1 MLLAEG
7 LDIKVLLLPD
17 GDDPDSFAQSHSAD
31 EVETYIAEN
40 ETDFIT
46 FKTKILLEGTD
57 NDPMAR
63 ARVINDVV
71 TSISVI
77 PDSVARDAY
86 IRECGRILGVGENVL
101 NLQVAKFIAK
111 RLENEAK
118 ERIKAKNRAELPAF
132 RQDESSDDA
141 AESTASEIS
150 SDVVG
155 IAQQSL
161 EKGGAVS
168 ALQLKK
174 LRSFERQVMR
184 YLMKYGMMDFDA
196 VDAEGSEFTIPVIEV
211 ISNELAV
218 DDIDFSDADLR
229 HVYEVCVALSQNTF
243 AQDLD
248 VATAEAE
255 SVYQDA
261 LRAGREQISHEAADM
276 ATIQANELVMQEK
289 AEHEKDDY
297 IRDFKRQYLQKR
309 CFHRRMTW
317 CAAYPTN

>member
-1 MLLAEG
+1 MTEGQIRLIHRFTDNVTVVYDSDPAGIKASLRGIDMLLAEG
-7 LDIKVLLLPD
+7 LDIKVLLLPE

-118 ERIKAKNRAELPAF
+118 ERIKAKTGQNCPPSGKTNRP
-132 RQDESSDDA
+132 
-141 AESTASEIS
+141 TM
-150 SDVVG
+150 
-155 IAQQSL
+155 QQSL
-161 EKGGAVS
+161 
-168 ALQLKK
+168 Q
-174 LRSFERQVMR
+174 QT
-184 YLMKYGMMDFDA
+184 KYPL
-196 VDAEGSEFTIPVIEV
+196 T
-211 ISNELAV
+211 
-218 DDIDFSDADLR
+218 
-229 HVYEVCVALSQNTF
+229 
-243 AQDLD
+243 
-248 VATAEAE
+248 
-255 SVYQDA
+255 
-261 LRAGREQISHEAADM
+261 
-276 ATIQANELVMQEK
+276 
-289 AEHEKDDY
+289 
-297 IRDFKRQYLQKR
+297 
-309 CFHRRMTW
+309 
-317 CAAYPTN
+317 